1 MLEVRDLSKRFGG
14 IKAVD
19 GASLD
24 VAQGEIVALIGPNGA
39 GKTTLFA
46 AITGFV
52 PPDAG
57 HVRFCGEDHHRTA
70 AARDLRARHGA
81 DLPDRAAIRCA
92 DSAREYRGRRAS
104 ASAAAAAR
112 RWRRPKQVAAQ
123 VGLGRR
129 LDQPAA
135 TLTVAG
141 SKRLE
146 LARALATDP
155 KLLLLDEVMAGLN
168 PTEISEIVPV
178 VRAIRDSGVTVL
190 LIEHVMQAV
199 VSLSDRAYVL
209 NNGRIIASGSTAQVA
224 SDPQVIEA
232 YLGHGAAE
240 RVKTQLQAAHAS

>member
-1 MLEVRDLSKRFGG
+1 MLEVRDLGKRFGG

-24 VAQGEIVALIGPNGA
+24 VEQGEIVALIGPNGA

-52 PPDAG
+52 SPDTG
-57 HVRFCGEDHHRTA
+57 QVRFLGETITGLAPHVVCARGMVRTFQIVQPFGALTVRENIAVGAHLHRPRR
-70 AARDLRARHGA
+70 RDALAKA
-81 DLPDRAAIRCA
+81 
-92 DSAREYRGRRAS
+92 E
-104 ASAAAAAR
+104 
-112 RWRRPKQVAAQ
+112 QVAAQ
-123 VGLGRR
+123 VGLDRR

-141 SKRLE
+141 RKRLE

-178 VRAIRDSGVTVL
+178 VRAIRDSGVTVM

-209 NNGRIIASGSTAQVA
+209 NNGRIIASGTTAEVA
-224 SDPQVIEA
+224 SDPRVIEA

-240 RVKTQLQAAHAS
+240 RVKTQLQATHAP

>member
-19 GASLD
+19 GASL
-24 VAQGEIVALIGPNGA
+24 VVEQGEIVALIGPNGA

-52 PPDAG
+52 SPNGG
-57 HVRFCGEDHHRTA
+57 HVRFMGELITGLPPHVICARGMVRTFQIVQPFRGLTVRENIAVGAHLHRRHR
-70 AARDLRARHGA
+70 RDAFA
-81 DLPDRAAIRCA
+81 KA
-92 DSAREYRGRRAS
+92 E
-104 ASAAAAAR
+104 
-112 RWRRPKQVAAQ
+112 QVAAQ
-123 VGLGRR
+123 VGLDRR

-141 SKRLE
+141 RKRLE

-155 KLLLLDEVMAGLN
+155 RLLLLDEVMAGLN
-168 PTEISEIVPV
+168 PTEISEIVPI
-178 VRAIRDSGVTVL
+178 VRAIRDSGVTVM

-240 RVKTQLQAAHAS
+240 RVRSQLQASHAS